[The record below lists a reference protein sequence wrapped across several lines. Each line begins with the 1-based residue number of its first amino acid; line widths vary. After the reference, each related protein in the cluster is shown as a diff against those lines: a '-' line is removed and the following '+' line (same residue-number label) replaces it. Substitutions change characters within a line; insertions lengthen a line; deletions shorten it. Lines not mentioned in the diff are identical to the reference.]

1 MGVRPE
7 HVTLG
12 GPLAIPA
19 HVMVVE
25 PTGYETQ
32 VIAKLAGQD
41 IVCVFRERL
50 NDRPGDSIAL
60 TFEGP
65 LHFFDAQ
72 TGKAIDGAAD
82 AGSCGSSVCQSCRL
96 SGNRINVAKARV
108 NDAERR
114 GREGFAMKG
123 QRVNR
128 RSLLIGMALAPAVVR
143 AARAAPMTLRLS
155 SSLPNN
161 PQFANG
167 RVYYDNL
174 VKRLA
179 ADGLADRIDVQF
191 FPDNQLGQE
200 IDVVN
205 SVSLGVIDL
214 MVTGT
219 SIWANVVP
227 LIGLLDL
234 GYLFESFPQQTKAL
248 DAGAAKPLEQALI
261 AGANVHI
268 IGWAYNF
275 GSRSV
280 LCKSPVNAPA
290 DLAGKRIRTLPN
302 KIITE
307 CLRLMGAA
315 ATPMAFGEI
324 YTALQAGVLDGLE
337 HDPPTIVASK
347 FYETAKF
354 YSLTQHNFSALGV
367 FCSGLTLSRME
378 APLRDQ
384 FLTAAAEAAADTR
397 VRGLEAEKEAL
408 ESLKQKGVEII
419 ACDREPFRKLA
430 APQTDEFIK
439 AHPEAKPIIDIVRST
454 KA

>member
-1 MGVRPE
+1 M
-7 HVTLG
+7 
-12 GPLAIPA
+12 
-19 HVMVVE
+19 
-25 PTGYETQ
+25 
-32 VIAKLAGQD
+32 
-41 IVCVFRERL
+41 
-50 NDRPGDSIAL
+50 
-60 TFEGP
+60 
-65 LHFFDAQ
+65 
-72 TGKAIDGAAD
+72 KAY
-82 AGSCGSSVCQSCRL
+82 
-96 SGNRINVAKARV
+96 RV
-108 NDAERR
+108 S
-114 GREGFAMKG
+114 
-123 QRVNR
+123 R
-128 RSLLIGMALAPAVVR
+128 RSLLVGIAAAPAIVGV
-143 AARAAPMTLRLS
+143 ARATPLTMRLS

-161 PQFANG
+161 PKFANG

-174 VKRLA
+174 VNRLA
-179 ADGLADRIDVQF
+179 ANGLADRIDVQF

-234 GYLFESFPQQTKAL
+234 GYLFESFPQQTRAL
-248 DAGAAKPLEQALI
+248 DAGAAKPLEQALRT
-261 AGANVHI
+261 GANVQI

-280 LCKSPVNAPA
+280 MCKSRVNAPM

-337 HDPPTIVASK
+337 HDPPTVAASK
-347 FYETAKF
+347 FYEAAKF

-367 FCSGLTLSRME
+367 FCSRLTLNRMDV
-378 APLRDQ
+378 PLRDQ
-384 FLTAAAEAAADTR
+384 FLTAAAEAAVDTR
-397 VRGLEAEKEAL
+397 ARGLEAEKEAI
-408 ESLKQKGVEII
+408 ETLKQKGVEII
-419 ACDREPFRKLA
+419 ACDREPFRKLTL
-430 APQTDEFIK
+430 PQTDGFIK
-439 AHPEAKPIIDIVRST
+439 AHPEAKPIIDIVRNVKS
-454 KA
+454 

>member
-1 MGVRPE
+1 
-7 HVTLG
+7 
-12 GPLAIPA
+12 
-19 HVMVVE
+19 
-25 PTGYETQ
+25 
-32 VIAKLAGQD
+32 
-41 IVCVFRERL
+41 
-50 NDRPGDSIAL
+50 
-60 TFEGP
+60 
-65 LHFFDAQ
+65 
-72 TGKAIDGAAD
+72 
-82 AGSCGSSVCQSCRL
+82 
-96 SGNRINVAKARV
+96 
-108 NDAERR
+108 
-114 GREGFAMKG
+114 MKG
-123 QRVNR
+123 KRVNR

-155 SSLPNN
+155 SSLPDDPN
-161 PQFANG
+161 FANG

-174 VKRLA
+174 VKELA
-179 ADGLADRIDVQF
+179 AGGLAEQIVVQF
-191 FPDNQLGQE
+191 FPNNQLGQE

-248 DAGAAKPLEQALI
+248 DGGAAKPFEQALKS
-261 AGANVHI
+261 GANVDI

-315 ATPMAFGEI
+315 ATPLAFGEI

-354 YSLTQHNFSALGV
+354 YSLTEHNFSALGV
-367 FCSGLTLSRME
+367 FCSGLTLAKMD
-378 APLRDQ
+378 AALRDQ
-384 FLTAAAEAAADTR
+384 CVAAAVEAAADTR
-397 VRGLEAEKEAL
+397 VRGLEAEKQAL
-408 ESLKQKGVEII
+408 DSLKQKGVEII
-419 ACDREPFRKLA
+419 ACDREPFRKLV
-430 APQTDEFIK
+430 APQSDEFIK
-439 AHPEAKPIIDIVRST
+439 AHPEAKPIIEIVRSA

>member
-1 MGVRPE
+1 MTE
-7 HVTLG
+7 
-12 GPLAIPA
+12 
-19 HVMVVE
+19 
-25 PTGYETQ
+25 
-32 VIAKLAGQD
+32 
-41 IVCVFRERL
+41 FRT
-50 NDRPGDSIAL
+50 D
-60 TFEGP
+60 
-65 LHFFDAQ
+65 
-72 TGKAIDGAAD
+72 
-82 AGSCGSSVCQSCRL
+82 
-96 SGNRINVAKARV
+96 
-108 NDAERR
+108 
-114 GREGFAMKG
+114 
-123 QRVNR
+123 R
-128 RSLLIGMALAPAVVR
+128 RSLLLGLALAPAVIG

-155 SSLPNN
+155 SSLPDD
-161 PQFANG
+161 PKYANG

-174 VKRLA
+174 VKQLA
-179 ADGLADRIDVQF
+179 ADGLADQISVQF
-191 FPDNQLGQE
+191 FPNNQLGQE

-248 DAGAAKPLEQALI
+248 EAGAAKPREQALRT
-261 AGANVHI
+261 GANVQI

-280 LCKSPVNAPA
+280 MCKSRVNAPA

-307 CLRLMGAA
+307 CLKLMGAA
-315 ATPMAFGEI
+315 ATPLAFGEI

-367 FCSGLTLSRME
+367 FCSGLTLTRME

-384 FLTAAAEAAADTR
+384 FLSSAAKAAIDTR
-397 VRGLEAEKEAL
+397 ARGLEAEKEAL
-408 ESLKQKGVEII
+408 EALKQKGVEII

-430 APQTDEFIK
+430 LPQTDEFIK

-454 KA
+454 RV

>member
-1 MGVRPE
+1 
-7 HVTLG
+7 
-12 GPLAIPA
+12 
-19 HVMVVE
+19 
-25 PTGYETQ
+25 
-32 VIAKLAGQD
+32 
-41 IVCVFRERL
+41 
-50 NDRPGDSIAL
+50 
-60 TFEGP
+60 
-65 LHFFDAQ
+65 
-72 TGKAIDGAAD
+72 
-82 AGSCGSSVCQSCRL
+82 
-96 SGNRINVAKARV
+96 
-108 NDAERR
+108 
-114 GREGFAMKG
+114 MKG
-123 QRVNR
+123 KRVNR
-128 RSLLIGMALAPAVVR
+128 RSLLIGLALAPAVVR

-174 VKRLA
+174 IKRLA

-248 DAGAAKPLEQALI
+248 DAGAAKPLEAALRS
-261 AGANVHI
+261 GANAHFV
-268 IGWAYNF
+268 GWAYNF
-275 GSRSV
+275 GARSV
-280 LCKSPVNAPA
+280 LCKAPIHAPA

-315 ATPMAFGEI
+315 ATPLAFGEV

-337 HDPPTIVASK
+337 HDPPTVLASK

-367 FCSGLTLSRME
+367 FCSGLTLTKMD

-384 FLTAAAEAAADTR
+384 FLAAAAEAAADTR
-397 VRGLEAEKEAL
+397 AHALEAEKEAL
-408 ESLKQKGVEII
+408 ESLKGKGVEII
-419 ACDREPFRKLA
+419 ACDREPFRQLVL
-430 APQTDEFIK
+430 PQTDEFIK
-439 AHPEAKPIIDIVRST
+439 GRPEARPIIDIIRST
-454 KA
+454 RV

>member
-1 MGVRPE
+1 MTE
-7 HVTLG
+7 
-12 GPLAIPA
+12 
-19 HVMVVE
+19 
-25 PTGYETQ
+25 
-32 VIAKLAGQD
+32 
-41 IVCVFRERL
+41 FRT
-50 NDRPGDSIAL
+50 D
-60 TFEGP
+60 
-65 LHFFDAQ
+65 
-72 TGKAIDGAAD
+72 
-82 AGSCGSSVCQSCRL
+82 
-96 SGNRINVAKARV
+96 
-108 NDAERR
+108 
-114 GREGFAMKG
+114 
-123 QRVNR
+123 R
-128 RSLLIGMALAPAVVR
+128 RSLLLGLALAPAVIG

-155 SSLPNN
+155 SSLPDD
-161 PQFANG
+161 PKYANG

-174 VKRLA
+174 VKQLA
-179 ADGLADRIDVQF
+179 ADGLADQINVQF
-191 FPDNQLGQE
+191 FPNNQLGQE

-248 DAGAAKPLEQALI
+248 DAGAAKPFEAALRT
-261 AGANVHI
+261 GANTQI

-275 GSRSV
+275 GARSV
-280 LCKSPVNAPA
+280 LCKTQINTPA

-315 ATPMAFGEI
+315 ATPLAFGEI

-337 HDPPTIVASK
+337 HDPPTILASK

-367 FCSGLTLSRME
+367 FCSGATLARMA
-378 APLRDQ
+378 APLRDS
-384 FLTAAAEAAADTR
+384 FLAAAAKAAAETR
-397 VRGLEAEKEAL
+397 TRGLEAEKEAM
-408 ESLKQKGVEII
+408 EALKQKGVAII
-419 ACDREPFRKLA
+419 AVDREPFRERVL
-430 APQTDEFIK
+430 PQTEAFIR
-439 AHPEAKPIIDIVRST
+439 AHPEAKPIIDIIRST

>member
-1 MGVRPE
+1 
-7 HVTLG
+7 
-12 GPLAIPA
+12 
-19 HVMVVE
+19 
-25 PTGYETQ
+25 
-32 VIAKLAGQD
+32 
-41 IVCVFRERL
+41 
-50 NDRPGDSIAL
+50 
-60 TFEGP
+60 
-65 LHFFDAQ
+65 
-72 TGKAIDGAAD
+72 
-82 AGSCGSSVCQSCRL
+82 
-96 SGNRINVAKARV
+96 
-108 NDAERR
+108 
-114 GREGFAMKG
+114 MKG
-123 QRVNR
+123 KRVNR

-248 DAGAAKPLEQALI
+248 DGGAAKPFEQALKS
-261 AGANVHI
+261 GANVDI

-315 ATPMAFGEI
+315 ATPLAFGEI

-354 YSLTQHNFSALGV
+354 YSLTEHNFSALGV
-367 FCSGLTLSRME
+367 FCSGLTLAKMD
-378 APLRDQ
+378 APLARPVPGRGGGSGGRHQ
-384 FLTAAAEAAADTR
+384 GARARGRKAGARFAETERRRNHRLRSRAVPQAGGAADR
-397 VRGLEAEKEAL
+397 HVHQGASGGEGDHRYRP
-408 ESLKQKGVEII
+408 QRQGV
-419 ACDREPFRKLA
+419 
-430 APQTDEFIK
+430 TG
-439 AHPEAKPIIDIVRST
+439 
-454 KA
+454 

>member
-1 MGVRPE
+1 M
-7 HVTLG
+7 
-12 GPLAIPA
+12 
-19 HVMVVE
+19 
-25 PTGYETQ
+25 
-32 VIAKLAGQD
+32 
-41 IVCVFRERL
+41 
-50 NDRPGDSIAL
+50 
-60 TFEGP
+60 
-65 LHFFDAQ
+65 
-72 TGKAIDGAAD
+72 KAY
-82 AGSCGSSVCQSCRL
+82 
-96 SGNRINVAKARV
+96 RV
-108 NDAERR
+108 S
-114 GREGFAMKG
+114 
-123 QRVNR
+123 R
-128 RSLLIGMALAPAVVR
+128 RSLLVGIAAAPAIVGV
-143 AARAAPMTLRLS
+143 ARAAPLTMRLS

-161 PQFANG
+161 PKFANG

-174 VKRLA
+174 VNRLA
-179 ADGLADRIDVQF
+179 ANGLADRIDVQF

-234 GYLFESFPQQTKAL
+234 GYLFESFPQQTRAL
-248 DAGAAKPLEQALI
+248 DAGAAKPLEQGLRT
-261 AGANVHI
+261 GANVQI

-280 LCKSPVNAPA
+280 MCKSRVNAPM

-337 HDPPTIVASK
+337 HDPPTVAASK
-347 FYETAKF
+347 FYEAAKF

-367 FCSGLTLSRME
+367 FCSRLTLNRMDV
-378 APLRDQ
+378 PLRDQ
-384 FLTAAAEAAADTR
+384 FLTAAAEAAVDTR
-397 VRGLEAEKEAL
+397 ARGLEAEKEAI
-408 ESLKQKGVEII
+408 ETLKQKGVEII
-419 ACDREPFRKLA
+419 ACDREPFRKLTL
-430 APQTDEFIK
+430 PQTDGFIK
-439 AHPEAKPIIDIVRST
+439 AHPEAKPIIDIVRNVKS
-454 KA
+454 